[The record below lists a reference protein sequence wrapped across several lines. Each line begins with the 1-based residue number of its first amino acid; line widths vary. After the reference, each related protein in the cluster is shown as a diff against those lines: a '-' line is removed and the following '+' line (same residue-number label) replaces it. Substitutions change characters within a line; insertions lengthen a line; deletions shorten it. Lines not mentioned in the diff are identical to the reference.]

1 MIQYQWTLCAS
12 FNQNQRSRGDAIR
25 RRNRFTKS
33 NQVFFSIWEKDGTAM
48 WMSMTNV
55 VLVYE
60 ILVKYNLKS
69 TAAYNSAV
77 KGFW

>member
-1 MIQYQWTLCAS
+1 MQLEEETDS
-12 FNQNQRSRGDAIR
+12 QNPIR
-25 RRNRFTKS
+25 FF
-33 NQVFFSIWEKDGTAM
+33 FFSIWEKDGTAM

>member
-1 MIQYQWTLCAS
+1 
-12 FNQNQRSRGDAIR
+12 
-25 RRNRFTKS
+25 
-33 NQVFFSIWEKDGTAM
+33 M

-77 KGFW
+77 KGLSKK

>member
-1 MIQYQWTLCAS
+1 MQLEEETDS
-12 FNQNQRSRGDAIR
+12 QNPIR
-25 RRNRFTKS
+25 
-33 NQVFFSIWEKDGTAM
+33 VFFSIWEKDGTAM

>member
-1 MIQYQWTLCAS
+1 MQLEEETDS
-12 FNQNQRSRGDAIR
+12 QNPIR
-25 RRNRFTKS
+25 F
-33 NQVFFSIWEKDGTAM
+33 FFSIWEKDGTAM

>member
-1 MIQYQWTLCAS
+1 MQLEETDS
-12 FNQNQRSRGDAIR
+12 QNPIR
-25 RRNRFTKS
+25 F
-33 NQVFFSIWEKDGTAM
+33 FFSIWEKDGTAM

>member
-1 MIQYQWTLCAS
+1 
-12 FNQNQRSRGDAIR
+12 
-25 RRNRFTKS
+25 
-33 NQVFFSIWEKDGTAM
+33 M

-60 ILVKYNLKS
+60 ILAKYNLKS

-77 KGFW
+77 KGF